1 MNWANM
7 QYTQSKNFSGAD
19 NGALQLHILQTVIPS
34 AKAEIKACKKLWNL
48 ANNYERYMG
57 YVTCVKT
64 ALGATRIWPGK
75 LRILRRGHGWIRDW
89 FLTTDSWSA
98 RDFMLHGWKSQN
110 ISSSWES
117 PFKKVPVP
125 DECIGGYA
133 GWNWRTE
140 KAKEFF
146 LIFLFLLLFF

>member
-19 NGALQLHILQTVIPS
+19 NGALQLHILQTVIPG
-34 AKAEIKACKKLWNL
+34 ARAEIKLWNL

-75 LRILRRGHGWIRDW
+75 LRILRRGHAWIRDW

-98 RDFMLHGWKSQN
+98 RDFMLHEVRSQLAQAEKSGGVAFPK
-110 ISSSWES
+110 EGR
-117 PFKKVPVP
+117 VLAHLTEP
-125 DECIGGYA
+125 DVGECYPECDY
-133 GWNWRTE
+133 WT
-140 KAKEFF
+140 
-146 LIFLFLLLFF
+146 